1 MSSFELKVYYED
13 TDAAGV
19 VYYANYL
26 KYLERARTQIL
37 IEKNL
42 NHTILKE
49 KYKII
54 TAVKSCDINYIKPA
68 RLDDDLKILTT
79 IIKKTKI
86 QIFFDQTIYLN
97 SNIIVKAKIRIVI
110 IDIYGKIIR
119 MPKELYNIL

>member
-54 TAVKSCDINYIKPA
+54 TVVKSCDINYIKPA